1 MTSMI
6 MMTRFPRQVHTQGL
20 VMTLRGLWKYAQIRT
35 LMDEGT
41 IAGYLAITEQR
52 KVKPKIENLSRRMKS
67 HARHGRRQLAEVTVY
82 CRIL

>member
-1 MTSMI
+1 MSM
-6 MMTRFPRQVHTQGL
+6 
-20 VMTLRGLWKYAQIRT
+20 WKYAQIRT

-82 CRIL
+82 CRILCVRHGRRSLSDGLEIATITTN